1 MSAALRLIF
10 FGPPGAG
17 KGTQAMRLVADRGI
31 PQVSTGDILRAQVR
45 QGTDLGRKAKEFMD
59 QGLLVPD
66 ALIIDMVGVRLGE
79 DDCSDGY
86 ILDGFPRTV
95 GQAVALDGLLGQR
108 GAAVD
113 QVLVLVVPDADIVR
127 RIVGRRVCRACST
140 PFHDEFSP
148 PAVDGVCDACGGEL
162 YQRSDDTEEKV
173 RVRLDEY
180 AHNTAPVA
188 AYYGQR
194 GIVTEVDGVG
204 PLDEVYRR
212 LLSALEG

>member
-1 MSAALRLIF
+1 MSLKLIF

-17 KGTQAMRLVADRGI
+17 KGTQAKRLVVDKGI
-31 PQVSTGDILRAQVR
+31 PQVSTGDILRGHVR
-45 QGTDLGRKAKEFMD
+45 AGSALGVKAKEFMD

-66 ALIIDMVGVRLGE
+66 ALIIDMVGDRLGQ
-79 DDCSDGY
+79 DDCANGY

-95 GQAVALDGLLGQR
+95 GQAVALDGLLGKL
-108 GAAVD
+108 GSSID
-113 QVLVLVVPDADIVR
+113 QVLVLVVPDEDIVA

-140 PFHDEFSP
+140 PFHVSFSP
-148 PAVDGVCDACGGEL
+148 PATEGVCDSCGGEL

-173 RVRLDEY
+173 RVRLNEY

-204 PLDEVYRR
+204 PLDDVYAR
-212 LLSALEG
+212 LSAALG